1 MVLRSAR
8 LVIDVRLE
16 VLRRGSLWIPK
27 VEDLI
32 KELVD
37 EDKVFT
43 DRLLGENLFSLDGV
57 NCSMNP

>member
-16 VLRRGSLWIPK
+16 VLRRGSLWITK
-27 VEDLI
+27 VKDLI

-43 DRLLGENLFSLDGV
+43 DRLLGENLFGL
-57 NCSMNP
+57 